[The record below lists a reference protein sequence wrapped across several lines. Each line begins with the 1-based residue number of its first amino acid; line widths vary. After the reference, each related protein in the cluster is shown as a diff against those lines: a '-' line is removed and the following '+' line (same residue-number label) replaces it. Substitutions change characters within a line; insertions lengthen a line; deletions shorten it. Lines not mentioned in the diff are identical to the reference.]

1 MPSSLSSK
9 LTRLKSLQ
17 LKQFVH
23 RKNRGPPS
31 PISPSTCQPIHTSS
45 QMAIVPDDMYSPSS
59 PTNVNSFSETLRIV
73 SEEAKNGKYA
83 DVFDAFFYTDRRCQN
98 RAFFMAARLKHT
110 LWPLVSE
117 ALGTPLRNRTHSVQV
132 PSNKNRDNN
141 NNLPKTSI
149 SETTSRNQ
157 EDQQID
163 AFWEL
168 VTHRL
173 YTLNCLL
180 FVFPSSS
187 PFHDE
192 AAMHLNQRLSN
203 DNSGARETLFA
214 VRYALLRSHH
224 PNSLS
229 RHRHSVPSG
238 RDHRDDDAVGEFL
251 QSAQAVIARCL
262 ESEERLSQSERDAM
276 YLFHGLR
283 MGLYGSFVPHIEL
296 REASDGL
303 QEALAE
309 AVLHN
314 QNKSNTG
321 LLNNPFEDN
330 QAIVQEHNNDSSL
343 EQKNSTSILSV

>member
-9 LTRLKSLQ
+9 LTRFKSLQ

-23 RKNRGPPS
+23 RKFRTPTSPCTKSPPQS
-31 PISPSTCQPIHTSS
+31 PTIPHD
-45 QMAIVPDDMYSPSS
+45 VYSPTS
-59 PTNVNSFSETLRIV
+59 PTNVTSFADTLKIV
-73 SEEAKNGKYA
+73 SKEAQNGKYA

-110 LWPLVSE
+110 LWPLVSG
-117 ALGTPLRNRTHSVQV
+117 ALKTPLRNRTHSVQS
-132 PSNKNRDNN
+132 PSGV
-141 NNLPKTSI
+141 LPKASC
-149 SETTSRNQ
+149 SDTTMRLQ
-157 EDQQID
+157 EEQNID

-187 PFHDE
+187 PLYDE
-192 AAMHLNQRLSN
+192 TIHLTRRLSN
-203 DNSGARETLFA
+203 DNPGARETLFA
-214 VRYALLRSHH
+214 VRYALLRSQ

-238 RDHRDDDAVGEFL
+238 DHHDEATDTFL
-251 QSAQAVIARCL
+251 QEAQAVLSRCL

-283 MGLYGSFVPHIEL
+283 VGLYGSFEPHIEL

-303 QEALAE
+303 KEALA
-309 AVLHN
+309 AVVLHN
-314 QNKSNTG
+314 QNKSNTA
-321 LLNNPFEDN
+321 LLNNPFDDN
-330 QAIVQEHNNDSSL
+330 QAIEQETNDSSL
-343 EQKNSTSILSV
+343 EQASSIMSV